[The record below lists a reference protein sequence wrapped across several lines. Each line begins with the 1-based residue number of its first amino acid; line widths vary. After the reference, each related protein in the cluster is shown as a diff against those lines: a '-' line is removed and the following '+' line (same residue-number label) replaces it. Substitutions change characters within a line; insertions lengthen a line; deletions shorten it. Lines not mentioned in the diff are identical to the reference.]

1 MFFPYKITL
10 TDVDSLLTNYT
21 PSANYTNLYN
31 KKNKEIQ
38 NLLVLRE
45 LENSRING
53 TLLQNTWFP
62 VKDNEF
68 HVFLSHSH
76 KDINKLVKFASWLYD
91 KLGIYCFIDSLFWD
105 NIEKIILEFTNLY
118 PLKDYP
124 ITNREFA
131 KNLYIMLS
139 NALLDEMN
147 ACEAVLFI
155 DSLNSKV
162 EVNGKEVTFS
172 PWINEEINF
181 ANKLKHRIPT
191 RIYEYL
197 KANGVVR
204 ETIMFTESV
213 ESHHIEDSIPIY
225 YQVDLSKF
233 QYITSGNLRSW
244 YSQGLQRT
252 SVLNQMHQKYLKFRL
267 SNL

>member
-10 TDVDSLLTNYT
+10 ADVDSLLTNYT
-21 PSANYTNLYN
+21 PSSNYRYLYN
-31 KKNKEIQ
+31 KKNKEIRDR
-38 NLLVLRE
+38 LILRE
-45 LENSRING
+45 LDKSRING

-62 VKDNEF
+62 VIDNEF

-76 KDINKLVKFASWLYD
+76 KDIDKLILFASWLYD
-91 KLGIYCFIDSLFWD
+91 KLGIYCFIDSLYWN
-105 NIEKIILEFTNLY
+105 NIEKIILEFTSIY

-124 ITNREFA
+124 IRNHEFA

-147 ACEAVLFI
+147 ACEAILFI
-155 DSLNSKV
+155 DSPNSKTTI
-162 EVNGKEVTFS
+162 NGKAVTFS
-172 PWINEEINF
+172 SWINEEINF
-181 ANKLKHRIPT
+181 ANKLKHRIPA

-204 ETIMFTESV
+204 ETILFTEGV
-213 ESHHIEDSIPIY
+213 ESRHIEDSISIY

-233 QYITSGNLRSW
+233 QYITAANLRAWNYQSLR
-244 YSQGLQRT
+244 ST
-252 SVLNQMHQKYLKFRL
+252 SVLNQMHQKYLKIKM